1 MEFKLKIEIKL
12 NKIKKI
18 YFASPACGYCP
29 PPKCYKYFTVYY
41 FFFAALKRP
50 HAVFFSFLIKS
61 KSSRYFQLF
70 LQIINFQGKAYYCV
84 FLYALWT
91 KIKSLITF
99 YLKSAWRWS
108 IFQHSQWCKSI
119 STQVVRGLKS
129 HRSIINTLRPY
140 RQSEGLWAALKQIW
154 FCKQFW
160 HFNCKRFLVALS
172 ALSRGMICAV
182 TSLYTYI
189 LYKQIKTKM
198 CKSAIF

>member
-84 FLYALWT
+84 FLYAL
-91 KIKSLITF
+91 
-99 YLKSAWRWS
+99 
-108 IFQHSQWCKSI
+108 
-119 STQVVRGLKS
+119 
-129 HRSIINTLRPY
+129 
-140 RQSEGLWAALKQIW
+140 
-154 FCKQFW
+154 
-160 HFNCKRFLVALS
+160 
-172 ALSRGMICAV
+172 
-182 TSLYTYI
+182 
-189 LYKQIKTKM
+189 
-198 CKSAIF
+198 